1 MNVKEVGTDW
11 VSLCWKRPEVRRTT
25 ASPFLMYKV
34 EAWLCGEGAY
44 WVEVGRSP
52 IPQFDIF
59 NLKPRREYYFRRV
72 AKRHKGPSIK
82 YVRTLGGE
90 GGHEKT
96 GYCGQGGRGGIG
108 LCGRPHLIQ
117 I

>member
-1 MNVKEVGTDW
+1 MTEMQLAESCVNVKEVGTDW

-72 AKRHKGPSIK
+72 SYRHNIARTPCMRGIIREDVNQLTVWKTSK
-82 YVRTLGGE
+82 Y
-90 GGHEKT
+90 
-96 GYCGQGGRGGIG
+96 Q
-108 LCGRPHLIQ
+108 
-117 I
+117 

>member
-1 MNVKEVGTDW
+1 MTEKQLAESCVNVKEVGTDW

-59 NLKPRREYYFRRV
+59 NLKPKREYYFRRV
-72 AKRHKGPSIK
+72 AKRHIK
-82 YVRTLGGE
+82 HLLDSMRRIFRE
-90 GGHEKT
+90 RSKT
-96 GYCGQGGRGGIG
+96 VNSVENKPNYQ
-108 LCGRPHLIQ
+108 
-117 I
+117 

>member
-1 MNVKEVGTDW
+1 MIEMQLAESCVNVKEVGTDW
-11 VSLCWKRPEVRRTT
+11 VSLCWKRPDVRRTT

-59 NLKPRREYYFRRV
+59 NLKPKREYYFRRV
-72 AKRHKGPSIK
+72 AKRHNIARTPCMRGIIREDVNQLTVWKTSK
-82 YVRTLGGE
+82 Y
-90 GGHEKT
+90 
-96 GYCGQGGRGGIG
+96 Q
-108 LCGRPHLIQ
+108 
-117 I
+117 

>member
-1 MNVKEVGTDW
+1 MTEMQLAESCVNVKEVGTDW

-72 AKRHKGPSIK
+72 SNSKPHNISWTP
-82 YVRTLGGE
+82 
-90 GGHEKT
+90 
-96 GYCGQGGRGGIG
+96 CMGGI
-108 LCGRPHLIQ
+108 LRDDLKNQPV
-117 I
+117 